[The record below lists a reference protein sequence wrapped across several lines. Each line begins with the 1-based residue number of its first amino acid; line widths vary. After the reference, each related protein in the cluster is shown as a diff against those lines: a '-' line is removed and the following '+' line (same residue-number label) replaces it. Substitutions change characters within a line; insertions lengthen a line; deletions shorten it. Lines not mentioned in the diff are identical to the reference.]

1 MLNSKRL
8 WTTTILL
15 GLAFDLFFWEKTP
28 GISFP
33 IFVALIL
40 LSGILVLADSN
51 IRPNKRALLLIIPI
65 GFFATMTFLRVE
77 PMTTFLNYLLTF
89 VFLAFFALSY
99 TGGRWFSF
107 TLSDYVAGFF
117 KLAGSTLAS
126 PLSFINETRKE
137 KKESDIEKKSRNL
150 FPILR
155 GVLIALPIVAIFA
168 SLLSSAD
175 VIFAQRLDDFIK
187 LFKLEN
193 LPEYIFR
200 GILILIIAYFLL
212 GILLHAARK
221 SENKK
226 LVGEEKRLLSPFLGF
241 TESSIVLGSV
251 LVLFISFVVIQFQYF
266 FGGNANIHIEGY
278 TYAEYARRG
287 FSELVTVAFFSLLLF
302 LSLSAITRREKKSQQ
317 KIFSISGIALV
328 ALVLVMLLSA
338 FYRLKL
344 YESAYGFSRLRI
356 YPHIFMIWLGI
367 LLIAIVILEI
377 LRKERAFALAMT
389 LAFVGFAV
397 TLNLLNVDAYIV
409 KQNII
414 ITEKNNVDLD
424 YAYLAD
430 LSDDAVPALADALDD
445 ESVTP
450 ETQNLV
456 ALSLT
461 CHWYQNESRSNGS
474 DPIPWQSFHL
484 SHAIASQTYMHIEP
498 QLDGYTANDDE
509 WYWQITA
516 PDGTVY
522 DCGDRFTWD

>member
-15 GLAFDLFFWEKTP
+15 GLAFDLLFWDKVP

-33 IFVALIL
+33 IFIALLL
-40 LSGILVLADSN
+40 LSGILVLADSG
-51 IRPNKRALLLIIPI
+51 IRPHKRALLLILPI
-65 GFFATMTFLRVE
+65 GFFSTMTFLRAE
-77 PMTTFLNYLLTF
+77 PMTTFLNYLLSF
-89 VFLAFFALSY
+89 VFLAFFAISY

-107 TLSDYVAGFF
+107 TLSDYVAGLF
-117 KLAGSTLAS
+117 KLAGSALAS
-126 PLSFINETRKE
+126 PLGFMNETRKE
-137 KKESDIEKKSRNL
+137 KKASGTKKKSTN
-150 FPILR
+150 FIPILR
-155 GVLIALPIVAIFA
+155 GLLIALPIIAIFA

-175 VIFAQRLDDFIK
+175 VIFAQRLDDFIE
-187 LFKLEN
+187 LFRLEN

-221 SENKK
+221 SQNEK
-226 LVGEEKRLLSPFLGF
+226 LIGEEKPLLAPFLGF

-251 LVLFISFVVIQFQYF
+251 LALFISFVVIQFQYF

-287 FSELVTVAFFSLLLF
+287 FGELVTVALFSLFLF
-302 LSLSAITRREKKSQQ
+302 LSLSTITRREKKTQQ
-317 KIFSISGIALV
+317 KIFSASGITLV

-356 YPHIFMIWLGI
+356 YPHIFMIWLGT
-367 LLIAIVILEI
+367 LLIAIVVLEI
-377 LRKERAFALAMT
+377 LRKERVFALAMS
-389 LAFVGFAV
+389 LAFVGFAL

-409 KQNII
+409 KQNIVR
-414 ITEKNNVDLD
+414 TENNHVDLD

-430 LSDDAVPALADALDD
+430 LSDDALPAFAEALDD

-450 ETQNLV
+450 ATQNLV
-456 ALSLT
+456 AVSLA
-461 CHWYQNESRSNGS
+461 CHWQDSESRLSKE
-474 DPIPWQSFHL
+474 DPLPWQSFHL
-484 SHAIASQTYMHIEP
+484 SHSRADRTYALLEP
-498 QLDGYTANDDE
+498 QLEGYTANDDE
-509 WYWQITA
+509 WYWQITV

-522 DCGDRFTWD
+522 DCSERFTWD